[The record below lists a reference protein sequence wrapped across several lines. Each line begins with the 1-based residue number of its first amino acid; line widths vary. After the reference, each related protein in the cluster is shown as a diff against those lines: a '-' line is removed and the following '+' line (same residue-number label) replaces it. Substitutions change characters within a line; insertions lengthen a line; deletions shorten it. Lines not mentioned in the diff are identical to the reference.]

1 MSVFKDTAGRTWH
14 ADVTVGSLRR
24 VRDSGLG
31 VDLLDVTDQDKNVVA
46 KLLDDPVLLVGVLYE
61 VCRPEIE
68 GRGLSAEQFGEALS
82 DGAVIDAATT
92 ALLES
97 LANFIPRHR
106 GRAMATMAVQAMA
119 LVDDLGLVE
128 TVKEVLVTHGEPFT
142 VSPESSAATPAT

>member
-1 MSVFKDTAGRTWH
+1 MAVFKDVAGRTWH

-31 VDLLDVTDQDKNVVA
+31 VDLLDVTDQDKDVVA

-68 GRGLSAEQFGEALS
+68 GRSLSAEQFGEALS
-82 DGAVIDAATT
+82 DGAVIDAAMT

-119 LVDDLGLVE
+119 LVDDLGLTE
-128 TVKEVLVTHGEPFT
+128 TISEALEQRGLQSIT
-142 VSPESSAATPAT
+142 SPESSAATPDH